1 MAQRGWTN
9 VPAKG
14 RKGRGNASSAF
25 AVRPSANHA
34 HLAFQLPD
42 HRRPADAASVA
53 RLVDA
58 VEQKVYGHFY
68 ATSSLAIRELV

>member
-1 MAQRGWTN
+1 MAQRGWTT
-9 VPAKG
+9 VPVKG
-14 RKGRGNASSAF
+14 RKGRGNASSSSAA

-53 RLVDA
+53 RLIVA
-58 VEQKVYGHFY
+58 VEQKVYDHSY
-68 ATSSLAIRELV
+68 VLPSCNP